1 MTYNPKKAEV
11 EPRSQEEWLDIL
23 LEDGSD
29 YWGDDITEREQTAIR
44 HLYEPFAGRL
54 AELEQ
59 KLRAVQLSYRLDSAQ
74 FQELDYLGERV
85 GVSRRKSKVATGE
98 VVFSRDTSAPKD
110 YLIESGKIVSTSGA
124 DPIKF
129 ITTED
134 VVLSSGTTSVTCDI
148 EAREKGSS
156 GNVAADS
163 IVNIEDTILGVDNV
177 NNRNKTSSGRDREED
192 ENYRNRIRT
201 SIGDLNVTS
210 LRALYL
216 DLINYEYIR
225 GVQPIDN
232 SADQNGSSLDTH
244 QAEIIVDSE
253 PGHEDEISQTIFDN
267 VPMGIDLVNGVNG
280 QATTGSATLPNGQ
293 SFTVR
298 YSNPSDVD
306 IYVDVSVVYDSS
318 ITKDEVKDAIVEYIG
333 GTKTNGELIYGELAV
348 GEDVLQGEAEFSVR
362 NISGVYDVDSL
373 YLDTSSG
380 PTSTSNISISGNS
393 KSVID
398 HSNISVT
405 LNSK

>member
-1 MTYNPKKAEV
+1 M
-11 EPRSQEEWLDIL
+11 
-23 LEDGSD
+23 
-29 YWGDDITEREQTAIR
+29 
-44 HLYEPFAGRL
+44 
-54 AELEQ
+54 
-59 KLRAVQLSYRLDSAQ
+59 
-74 FQELDYLGERV
+74 
-85 GVSRRKSKVATGE
+85 
-98 VVFSRDTSAPKD
+98 
-110 YLIESGKIVSTSGA
+110 
-124 DPIKF
+124 
-129 ITTED
+129 
-134 VVLSSGTTSVTCDI
+134 VLSSGTTSVTCDI
-148 EAREKGSS
+148 EARKKGSS
-156 GNVAADS
+156 GNVAANS
-163 IVNIEDTILGVDNV
+163 IVNIEDTILGVDSV
-177 NNRNKTSSGRDREED
+177 NNPNKTSSGRDREED

-216 DLINYEYIR
+216 DLINYEYVR

-244 QAEIIVDSE
+244 QAEIIVDAE
-253 PGHEDEISQTIFDN
+253 PGHEDEIAQTIFDN

-293 SFTVR
+293 SFTVK

-306 IYVDVSVVYDSS
+306 IYVDVSVVYDSP
-318 ITKDEVKDAIVEYIG
+318 ITKDEVKDEIIEYIG

-398 HSNISVT
+398 HNNISVT